1 MTAILNIV
9 IPLVAGLFIIA
20 AAISVFRAIRNRS
33 QSSRLTYGV
42 GRQEARR
49 AMQVAFLRGGILLV
63 VGLIVLGVYGLSGLP
78 GNASPEEPAGS
89 AETPLSPATMTLPV
103 LPPTNTP
110 TLSPTSEPTT
120 AVETPQ
126 PSPTTAAL
134 EPTGTPAQAPTPLP
148 SAIVNSEVGLY
159 LREAPGG
166 TQELELLPAGTVL
179 ILLPGRET
187 VDGVEWQE
195 VRAPSGLEG
204 WVAVDFIVY
213 Q

>member
-9 IPLVAGLFIIA
+9 LPLVAGLFILGA
-20 AAISVFRAIRNRS
+20 AVSIVRAIRNRS
-33 QSSRLTYGV
+33 QSGRLPYGV

-49 AMQVAFLRGGILLV
+49 EMQIAFLRGGILLV

-78 GNASPEEPAGS
+78 GNASPEVDPAG
-89 AETPLSPATMTLPV
+89 TPQPPATMTLPV

-110 TLSPTSEPTT
+110 TPSPTVEPTIP
-120 AVETPQ
+120 VETPE
-126 PSPTTAAL
+126 PPPTASTLDPTAT
-134 EPTGTPAQAPTPLP
+134 PTQAPTPQP

-166 TQELELLPAGTVL
+166 SQELELLPAGTVL
-179 ILLPGRET
+179 ILLPGREN
-187 VDGVEWQE
+187 VDGVEWQQ